1 MPVRPMTDV
10 VVLLPGIT
18 GSVLQKDGK
27 DVWAVSP
34 GAALRALVSF
44 GRSITDLELH
54 DDSNLDDGV
63 TAPKVMPD
71 IHLIPGLWKI
81 DGYGKV
87 SNYIRRTFDVQ
98 EGQNFFEFP
107 YDWRRDNRVA
117 ARQLKDESD
126 RWLHAWRKQYPE
138 AKLVLVG
145 HSMGGLVSRYFLECL
160 DGWRDTRMLVTF
172 GTPYR
177 GSLNALAFIV
187 HGMRKALGP
196 VTLLD
201 LSKLLRSFTSVYQLL
216 PIYPCYQGAEGS
228 DLIRLSEATGIPH
241 LDIARAKAAD
251 AFHREIEHAVEK
263 HVDDDEYMRERYA
276 IHPIIGTFQ
285 PTSQSARAKGDT
297 VQILR
302 EYEGRDQDGDGTVP
316 RVSAT
321 PIELKYE
328 EGAMYASERHAS
340 LQNMDPVL
348 VQLAGVLTG
357 RDTSA
362 YRDLPKTV
370 LGLDLEDAYPIDEPI
385 GVRVRSE
392 DQAAELAAVAVE
404 AETGQ
409 EAGRVLLAPSLDEW
423 REAEIP
429 PVPAGTYRL
438 TVSGGPSVQPVT
450 DVFVVYDGTVQ

>member
-1 MPVRPMTDV
+1 MPSIPMTDV

-18 GSVLQKDGK
+18 GSVLQKGGK

-87 SNYIRRTFDVQ
+87 SNYIRRTFDVKA
-98 EGQNFFEFP
+98 GQNFFEFP
-107 YDWRRDNRVA
+107 YDWRRDNRFA
-117 ARQLKDESD
+117 ARQLKDQSD
-126 RWLHAWRKQYPE
+126 RWLQAWRKQYPE

-187 HGMRKALGP
+187 QGMRKALGP

-216 PIYPCYQGAEGS
+216 PIYPCYQGAEGT

-241 LDIARAKAAD
+241 LDVARAKAAD

-263 HVDDDEYMRERYA
+263 HVDDDEYMRDRYA

-285 PTSQSARAKGDT
+285 PTSQSARSKGDT

-302 EYEGRDQDGDGTVP
+302 EYEGKDQDGDGTVP

-321 PIELKYE
+321 PIELKHE
-328 EGAMYASERHAS
+328 EGAMYAAERHAS

-357 RDTSA
+357 RDTTA
-362 YRDLPKTV
+362 YRDLPKTG
-370 LGLDLEDAYPIDEPI
+370 LGLDLEDAYAIDEPI

-404 AETGQ
+404 AETGR
-409 EAGRVLLAPSLDEW
+409 EAGRVLLPPGIDEW

-429 PVPAGTYRL
+429 PAPAGTYRL
-438 TVSGGPSVQPVT
+438 TVSGGPSVQAVT
-450 DVFVVYDGTVQ
+450 DVFVVYDESVQ